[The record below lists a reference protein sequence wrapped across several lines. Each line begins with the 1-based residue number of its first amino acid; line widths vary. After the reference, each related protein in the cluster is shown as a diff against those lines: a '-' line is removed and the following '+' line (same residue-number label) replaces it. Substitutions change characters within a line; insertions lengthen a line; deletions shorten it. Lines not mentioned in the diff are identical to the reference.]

1 MATSPR
7 FLRRAVLALLCAGA
21 FAPAVHAQG
30 DASYPDRPIKL
41 VVPLAPGG
49 VTDVFARV
57 VAQQL
62 GKELGGT
69 VIVDN
74 KPGGDGVI
82 GNSSVAQAKPDGYTL
97 LFSVPSLAIDP
108 APGRKLPYDALKDFT
123 LIGLAAASPNFLVVS
138 TKMPVHDVKS
148 LVDLVHQ
155 NPGKYN
161 YGHPGVGTTAH
172 LSFELFKLAAKLDAQ
187 AIPYK
192 GSAPMITELA
202 SGQVSM
208 TSMAAILAISESKAG
223 RVRVLATTAPNRSP
237 NFPDVPTMAEVGYPT
252 AMVQPWFGIVGPAG
266 LPPAVSSKLVAALNR
281 ALAAPEVKTQLAAV
295 GGEVATATPA
305 EFRALI
311 EKDTTRW
318 TDLVKKVG
326 LNVAT
331 Q

>member
-1 MATSPR
+1 MQYTQ
-7 FLRRAVLALLCAGA
+7 LVRRALVALACTAALAP
-21 FAPAVHAQG
+21 FARAQS
-30 DASYPDRPIKL
+30 DAAYPDKPIRL

-62 GKELGGT
+62 GKELNGT
-69 VIVDN
+69 VIVEN

-82 GNSSVAQAKPDGYTL
+82 GNSSVAQAKADGYTL
-97 LFSVPSLAIDP
+97 LFAVPSLAIDP
-108 APGRKLPYDALKDFT
+108 ALGRKLPYDALKDFT
-123 LIGLAAASPNFLVVS
+123 LIGLAAASPNYLVVS
-138 TKMPVHDVKS
+138 SKMPVNDVKS
-148 LVDLVHQ
+148 LVELVHK
-155 NPGKYN
+155 NPGKFN

-172 LSFELFKLAAKLDAQ
+172 LSFELFKLAAKLEAT

-192 GSAPMITELA
+192 GSAPMIVELA

-208 TSMAAILAISESKAG
+208 TSMAAILALSESKAG
-223 RVRVLATTAPNRSP
+223 RVKVLATTAPNRSSH
-237 NFPDVPTMAEVGYPT
+237 FPDVPTMAEAGYPT

-266 LPPAVSSKLVAALNR
+266 MPAAATNKLVAALSK
-281 ALAAPEVKTQLAAV
+281 ALAAPEVKAQLAAV

-311 EKDTTRW
+311 EKDTARW
-318 TDLVKKVG
+318 TDLVKRVG
-326 LNVAT
+326 LTVAT

>member
-1 MATSPR
+1 MKYPR
-7 FLRRAVLALLCAGA
+7 FARRALLALVCGA
-21 FAPAVHAQG
+21 ALASSALAQG
-30 DASYPDRPIKL
+30 DAFPDRPIKL

-62 GKELGGT
+62 SKELNGT
-69 VIVDN
+69 VVVDN

-82 GNSSVAQAKPDGYTL
+82 GNSFVAQAKPDGYTL
-97 LFSVPSLAIDP
+97 LFAVPSLAIDP
-108 APGRKLPYDALKDFT
+108 ALGRKLPYDALKDFT
-123 LIGLAAASPNFLVVS
+123 LVGLAAASPNYLVVS
-138 TKMPVHDVKS
+138 SKVPVNDVKS
-148 LVDLVHQ
+148 LVDLVHK
-155 NPGKYN
+155 NPGKFN

-172 LSFELFKLAAKLDAQ
+172 LSFELFKLAAKLDAT

-192 GSAPMITELA
+192 GSAPMIVELA
-202 SGQVSM
+202 SGQVAM
-208 TSMAAILAISESKAG
+208 TSMAAILALSESKAG
-223 RVRVLATTAPNRSP
+223 RVKVLATTAPNRSTH
-237 NFPDVPTMAEVGYPT
+237 FPDVPTMAEAGYPT

-266 LPPAVSSKLVAALNR
+266 MPPAVTNKLVAALAK

-311 EKDTTRW
+311 EKDTARW

-326 LNVAT
+326 LTVAT
-331 Q
+331 P

>member
-1 MATSPR
+1 MKYPAL
-7 FLRRAVLALLCAGA
+7 LRRAFVALACAA
-21 FAPAVHAQG
+21 ALAPTAHAQ
-30 DASYPDRPIKL
+30 DAFPDKPIKL

-62 GKELGGT
+62 GKELNGT
-69 VIVDN
+69 VVVEN

-82 GNSSVAQAKPDGYTL
+82 GNAFVAQARPDGYTL

-108 APGRKLPYDALKDFT
+108 ALGRKLPYDALKDFT

-138 TKMPVHDVKS
+138 SKMPVNDVKS
-148 LVDLVHQ
+148 LVELVHK

-192 GSAPMITELA
+192 GSAPMIVELA
-202 SGQVSM
+202 SGQVAM

-223 RVRVLATTAPNRSP
+223 RVKVLATTAPNRSP
-237 NFPDVPTMAEVGYPT
+237 QFPDVPTMAEVGYPT

-266 LPPAVSSKLVAALNR
+266 MPQAISTKLVSALQK
-281 ALAAPEVKTQLAAV
+281 ALQAPEVKAQLGAV

-311 EKDTTRW
+311 EKDTARW
-318 TDLVKKVG
+318 TDLVKKAG
-326 LNVAT
+326 LTVTT